1 MKSTGKFN
9 EEEKMKSKVKKILQ
23 DPNFDIDLQDTS
35 ISAVPVANPFIITA
49 CKKSEIIMEMDFEQ
63 LYESNIYN
71 LKPPNSKNW
80 ALGTCPF
87 HDDTNPSFS
96 VNLDSGAFICFACGA
111 KGSVFTFYM
120 KLFGV
125 DFEKAVSLLH
135 HHLRAQKTVYA
146 NENE

>member
-1 MKSTGKFN
+1 MKTKY
-9 EEEKMKSKVKKILQ
+9 KKILQ

-35 ISAVPVANPFIITA
+35 FSAVPVNNPFIVTG
-49 CKKSEIIMEMDFEQ
+49 CRKSEIIMEMDFEQ
-63 LYESNIYN
+63 LYESHIPE

-80 ALGTCPF
+80 ALGCCPF
-87 HDDTNPSFS
+87 HDDSNPSFS
-96 VNLDSGAFICFACGA
+96 VNFNSGGFICFACGA

-135 HHLRAQKTVYA
+135 HHLLAQKKVYA
-146 NENE
+146 D